1 MRNPLSI
8 AGALLAAALWL
19 PAAASAGIEEDIVAL
34 DRAYIPALAV
44 TSQEKLP
51 ESQRAMA
58 LLNRQWAE
66 FKQRNP
72 ASRPG
77 DPKWPADVAGID
89 QFLAETDRIVAA
101 GGSGLEHAHEVL
113 EGIRATLMD
122 YRTRNKMPYYLDVLT
137 HFHDAMEEIALAAK
151 DRTPATLGDE
161 QIAKMKTA
169 LAAADQRWAAVLAAR
184 VEPAFAFTAARQ
196 QNLDQLL
203 AGQTK
208 ALDTLREA
216 LAGSDR
222 AAQLKAAN
230 GIKPA
235 FAKIY
240 MSFGDFEAL
249 RK

>member
-1 MRNPLSI
+1 MRHPFYI

-19 PAAASAGIEEDIVAL
+19 PAAAPAGIEEDMVAL

-44 TSQEKLP
+44 TSQEKLA

-72 ASRPG
+72 APRAG
-77 DPKWPADVAGID
+77 DPQWPADLAAID
-89 QFLAETDRIVAA
+89 QFIAETDRIVAGDGKLA
-101 GGSGLEHAHEVL
+101 QAHEVL

-122 YRTRNKMPYYLDVLT
+122 YRARNKMPYYLDVLT
-137 HFHDAMEEIALAAK
+137 HFHDAMEEIALLAQG
-151 DRTPATLGDE
+151 RTPATLGDE
-161 QIAKMKTA
+161 QVVKLEAA
-169 LAAADQRWAAVLAAR
+169 LAAADQRWQTVLAAR
-184 VEPAFAFTAARQ
+184 VEPAFALTAARQ
-196 QNLDQLL
+196 QSLDQLL
-203 AGQTK
+203 AGQSR

-216 LAGSDR
+216 LAGGDR
-222 AAQLKAAN
+222 AAQLKAAQ

-240 MSFGDFEAL
+240 MSFGDFAAL
-249 RK
+249 QR